1 MNISEWMNS
10 VNGKTIDVDEAYGG
24 QCWDLWSSYA
34 QYVYGIPA
42 ADTNTVDGYA
52 ASVYT
57 TRYDRS
63 RALQDT
69 FSREGADHTPVYGDV
84 AFWNGAGMNHVAIVI
99 QDNGNGTL
107 NTMSQNPNKAG
118 YVTISK
124 NGIIGYFHPRSASAP
139 APAPAPANNN
149 VTIVPRTYKVN
160 VDVLNVRSAPSVNAE
175 VVAQYHY
182 GQTVNLSE
190 GGVIADGYIWAHY
203 TGGSGATRYVAL
215 APADKS
221 AWYLVFA

>member
-1 MNISEWMNS
+1 MNIQEWMNS
-10 VNGKTIDVDEAYGG
+10 VNGKTIDIDLAYGG

-34 QYVYGIPA
+34 QNVYGIPA

-57 TRYDRS
+57 SRYDRS
-63 RALQDT
+63 RALQNT
-69 FSREGADHTPVYGDV
+69 FNREDANYRPSYGDV

-99 QDNGNGTL
+99 RDNGNGTL
-107 NTMSQNPNKAG
+107 ETMSQNPNKAG
-118 YVTISK
+118 YITIGK
-124 NGIIGYFHPRSASAP
+124 KGIIGYFHPRTSNTPTP
-139 APAPAPANNN
+139 APVPAAGN
-149 VTIVPRTYKVN
+149 VTVIPRTYRVN
-160 VDVLNVRSAPSVNAE
+160 VDTLNVRSAPSTSAP
-175 VVAQYHY
+175 VVAQYHN

>member
-1 MNISEWMNS
+1 MNIQEWMNS
-10 VNGKTIDVDEAYGG
+10 VNGQVVDMDGAYGG

-34 QYVYGIPA
+34 RNVYGIPA

-57 TRYDRS
+57 DRYNRS
-63 RALQDT
+63 QVLQNT
-69 FSREGADHTPVYGDV
+69 FSREGANYTPSYGDV
-84 AFWNGAGMNHVAIVI
+84 AFWNGAGMNHVAIVVR
-99 QDNGNGTL
+99 DNGNGTL

-118 YVTISK
+118 YVTIGK
-124 NGIIGYFHPRSASAP
+124 AGIIGYFHPRTASAP
-139 APAPAPANNN
+139 APAPNNNN
-149 VTIVPRTYKVN
+149 VTITARTYKVN
-160 VDVLNVRSAPSVNAE
+160 VDTLNVRSAPSTSAQ

-190 GGVIADGYIWAHY
+190 GGIIADGYIWAHY
-203 TGGSGATRYVAL
+203 VGGSGATRYVAL

>member
-1 MNISEWMNS
+1 MDIQTWMNT
-10 VNGKTIDVDEAYGG
+10 VNGKIIDIDGAYGG

-34 QYVYGIPA
+34 QNVYDIPA

-57 TRYDRS
+57 MRYDRS
-63 RALQDT
+63 QALQNT
-69 FSREGADHTPVYGDV
+69 FTREAGNYTPVYGDV

-99 QDNGNGTL
+99 KDNGNGTL
-107 NTMSQNPNKAG
+107 STMSQNPDKAG
-118 YVTISK
+118 YVTLSK
-124 NGIIGYFHPRSASAP
+124 NGIIGYFHPRTTNTP
-139 APAPAPANNN
+139 APTPSNNN
-149 VTIVPRTYKVN
+149 VAIIPRTYKVN
-160 VDVLNVRSAPSVNAE
+160 VDVLNVRSAPSTSAQ

-182 GQTVNLSE
+182 GQTVNLAE

-203 TGGSGATRYVAL
+203 LGGSGATRYVAL

>member
-1 MNISEWMNS
+1 MNISEWMNN
-10 VNGKTIDVDEAYGG
+10 VNNTVVDMDGAYGG

-34 QYVYGIPA
+34 RNVYGIPA

-57 TRYDRS
+57 DRYDRS
-63 RALQDT
+63 QALQNT
-69 FSREGADHTPVYGDV
+69 FSRESADYTPVYGDV
-84 AFWNGAGMNHVAIVI
+84 AFWNGAGMNHVAIVVA
-99 QDNGNGTL
+99 DNGNGTL

-124 NGIIGYFHPRSASAP
+124 NGIIGYFHPRTTEQP
-139 APAPAPANNN
+139 APAPAGGS
-149 VTIVPRTYKVN
+149 VTIIPRTYKVN
-160 VDVLNVRSAPSVNAE
+160 VDTLNVRSAPSINAP
-175 VVAQYHY
+175 VVAQYHA
-182 GQTVNLSE
+182 GQTVNLAE
-190 GGVIADGYIWAHY
+190 GGTIADGYIWAHY

>member
-1 MNISEWMNS
+1 MNIQEWMNS
-10 VNGKTIDVDEAYGG
+10 VNGQIVDMDGAYGG

-34 QYVYGIPA
+34 RNVYGIPA

-57 TRYDRS
+57 NRYNHS
-63 RALQDT
+63 QALQNT
-69 FSREGADHTPVYGDV
+69 FSQEGANYTPSYGDV
-84 AFWNGAGMNHVAIVI
+84 AFWNGAGMNHVAIVVRNN
-99 QDNGNGTL
+99 DNGTL

-118 YVTISK
+118 YITISK
-124 NGIIGYFHPRSASAP
+124 AGIIGYFHPRTTNTTTP
-139 APAPAPANNN
+139 APSNNN
-149 VTIVPRTYKVN
+149 ATITARTYRVN
-160 VDVLNVRSAPSVNAE
+160 VDTLNVRSAPSTSAQ

-203 TGGSGATRYVAL
+203 TGGSGKTRYIAL

>member
-1 MNISEWMNS
+1 MNIQEWMNS
-10 VNGKTIDVDEAYGG
+10 VNGQVVDMDGAYGG

-34 QYVYGIPA
+34 RNVYGIPA

-52 ASVYT
+52 ASVYSA
-57 TRYDRS
+57 RYDRS

-69 FSREGADHTPVYGDV
+69 FSREGANYTPVYGDV
-84 AFWNGAGMNHVAIVI
+84 AFWNGNGMNHVAIVVK
-99 QDNGNGTL
+99 DNGNGTL
-107 NTMSQNPNKAG
+107 ETMSQNPNKAG
-118 YVTISK
+118 YVTIPK

-139 APAPAPANNN
+139 APAPASNN
-149 VTIVPRTYKVN
+149 VTIIPRTYKVN
-160 VDVLNVRSAPSVNAE
+160 VDALNVRSAPSTSAQ

-182 GQTVNLSE
+182 GQTVVLQD
-190 GGVIADGYIWAHY
+190 GGIIADGYIWAHY
-203 TGGSGATRYVAL
+203 VGASGATRYIAL

>member
-1 MNISEWMNS
+1 MNTQEWINT
-10 VNGKTIDVDEAYGG
+10 VNGKIIDIDGAYGG

-34 QYVYGIPA
+34 QNVYDIPA

-57 TRYDRS
+57 MRYDRS
-63 RALQDT
+63 QALQNAFT
-69 FSREGADHTPVYGDV
+69 RETGNYTPVYGDV

-99 QDNGNGTL
+99 KDNGNGTL
-107 NTMSQNPNKAG
+107 STMSQNPDKAG
-118 YVTISK
+118 HVTLNK
-124 NGIIGYFHPRSASAP
+124 NGIIGYLHPRTTNTP
-139 APAPAPANNN
+139 APAPSNNN
-149 VTIVPRTYKVN
+149 VTIIARTYKVN
-160 VDVLNVRSAPSVNAE
+160 VDVLNVRSAPSTSAQ

-182 GQTVNLSE
+182 GQTVNLAE

-221 AWYLVFA
+221 AWYLIFA

>member
-1 MNISEWMNS
+1 MNIQEWMNT
-10 VNGKTIDVDEAYGG
+10 VNGKIIDMDGAYGG

-34 QYVYGIPA
+34 RNVYGIPA

-63 RALQDT
+63 QALQNAFT
-69 FSREGADHTPVYGDV
+69 RETSNYTPAYGDV
-84 AFWNGAGMNHVAIVI
+84 AFWNGNGMNHVAIVVK
-99 QDNGNGTL
+99 DNGNGTL
-107 NTMSQNPNKAG
+107 SAMSQNPDKAG
-118 YVTISK
+118 YVTLSK
-124 NGIIGYFHPRSASAP
+124 AGIIGYFHPRSASTAAP
-139 APAPAPANNN
+139 APSNNN
-149 VTIVPRTYKVN
+149 VTIIPRTYKVN
-160 VDVLNVRSAPSVNAE
+160 VDVLNVRSAPSTSAQ

-182 GQTVNLSE
+182 GQTVNLAE

-203 TGGSGATRYVAL
+203 VGGSGATRYVAL

>member
-1 MNISEWMNS
+1 MDIQTWMNS
-10 VNGKTIDVDEAYGG
+10 VNNTVVDMDGAYGG

-34 QYVYGIPA
+34 RNVYDIPA

-57 TRYDRS
+57 ARYDRS
-63 RALQDT
+63 QALQNA
-69 FSREGADHTPVYGDV
+69 FSREADNYTPTYGDV
-84 AFWNGAGMNHVAIVI
+84 AFWNGNGMNHVAIVVR
-99 QDNGNGTL
+99 DNGNSTL
-107 NTMSQNPNKAG
+107 ETMSQNPNRAG
-118 YVTISK
+118 YVTLSK
-124 NGIIGYFHPRSASAP
+124 NGIIGYFHPRTANT
-139 APAPAPANNN
+139 PAPAPANSN
-149 VTIVPRTYKVN
+149 VTIIPRTYKVN
-160 VDVLNVRSAPSVNAE
+160 VDVLNVRSAPSTSAQ

-203 TGGSGATRYVAL
+203 IGGSGATRYVAL

-221 AWYLVFA
+221 MWYLIFA

>member
-1 MNISEWMNS
+1 MNIQEWMNS
-10 VNGKTIDVDEAYGG
+10 VNGQVVDMDGAYGG

-34 QYVYGIPA
+34 RNVYGIPA

-57 TRYDRS
+57 DRYNRS
-63 RALQDT
+63 QVLQNT
-69 FSREGADHTPVYGDV
+69 FSREGANYTPSYGDV
-84 AFWNGAGMNHVAIVI
+84 AFWNGAGMNHVAIVVR
-99 QDNGNGTL
+99 DNGNGTL

-118 YVTISK
+118 YVTIGK
-124 NGIIGYFHPRSASAP
+124 AGIIGYFHPRTASAP
-139 APAPAPANNN
+139 SPAPNNNN
-149 VTIVPRTYKVN
+149 VTITARTYKVN
-160 VDVLNVRSAPSVNAE
+160 VDTLNVRSAPSTSAQ

-190 GGVIADGYIWAHY
+190 GGIIADGYIWAHY
-203 TGGSGATRYVAL
+203 VGGSGATRYVAL

>member
-1 MNISEWMNS
+1 MNIQEWMNS
-10 VNGKTIDVDEAYGG
+10 VNGQVVDMDGAYGG

-34 QYVYGIPA
+34 RNVYGIPA

-57 TRYDRS
+57 DRYNRS
-63 RALQDT
+63 QVLQNT
-69 FSREGADHTPVYGDV
+69 FSREGANYTPSYGDV
-84 AFWNGAGMNHVAIVI
+84 AFWNGAGMNHVAIVVR
-99 QDNGNGTL
+99 DNGNGTL

-118 YVTISK
+118 YVTIDK
-124 NGIIGYFHPRSASAP
+124 AGIIGYFRPRTASAP
-139 APAPAPANNN
+139 APAPNNNN
-149 VTIVPRTYKVN
+149 VTITARTYKVN
-160 VDVLNVRSAPSVNAE
+160 VDTLNVRSAPSTSAQ

-190 GGVIADGYIWAHY
+190 GGTVADGYIWAHY
-203 TGGSGATRYVAL
+203 LGGSGATRYVAL

>member
-1 MNISEWMNS
+1 MNIQEWMNS
-10 VNGKTIDVDEAYGG
+10 VNGQVVDMDGAYGG

-34 QYVYGIPA
+34 RNVYGIPA

-52 ASVYT
+52 ASVCT
-57 TRYDRS
+57 DRYSRS
-63 RALQDT
+63 QVLKNT
-69 FSREGADHTPVYGDV
+69 FSREGANYTPSYGDV
-84 AFWNGAGMNHVAIVI
+84 AFWNGAGMNHVAIVVR
-99 QDNGNGTL
+99 DNGNGTL

-124 NGIIGYFHPRSASAP
+124 AGIIGYFHPRTASAP
-139 APAPAPANNN
+139 APAPNNNN
-149 VTIVPRTYKVN
+149 VTITARTYKVN
-160 VDVLNVRSAPSVNAE
+160 VDTLNVRSAPSTSAQ

-190 GGVIADGYIWAHY
+190 GGTVADGYIWAHY
-203 TGGSGATRYVAL
+203 VGGSGATRYVAL

>member
-1 MNISEWMNS
+1 MDIKEWINT
-10 VNGKTIDVDEAYGG
+10 VNGKIIDMDGAYGG

-34 QYVYGIPA
+34 RNVYGIPA

-57 TRYDRS
+57 MRYDRS
-63 RALQDT
+63 QALQNT
-69 FSREGADHTPVYGDV
+69 FTREAGNYTPVYGDV
-84 AFWNGAGMNHVAIVI
+84 AFWNGNSMNHVAIVI
-99 QDNGNGTL
+99 KDNGNGTL
-107 NTMSQNPNKAG
+107 NTISQNPNRAG
-118 YVTISK
+118 YVTLSK
-124 NGIIGYFHPRSASAP
+124 AGIIGYFHPRAANTP
-139 APAPAPANNN
+139 APAPSNNS
-149 VTIVPRTYKVN
+149 VTIIPRTYKVN
-160 VDVLNVRSAPSVNAE
+160 VNTLNVRSAPSTSAQ

-182 GQTVNLSE
+182 GQTVNLAE

>member
-1 MNISEWMNS
+1 MDIRTWMNT
-10 VNGKTIDVDEAYGG
+10 VNGKIIDMDGAYGG

-34 QYVYGIPA
+34 RNVYGIPA

-57 TRYDRS
+57 ARYDRS
-63 RALQDT
+63 RALQNT
-69 FSREGADHTPVYGDV
+69 FSREGANYAPVYGDV
-84 AFWNGAGMNHVAIVI
+84 AFWNGNGMNHVAIVVR
-99 QDNGNGTL
+99 DNGNGTL
-107 NTMSQNPNKAG
+107 ETMSQNPNKAG
-118 YVTISK
+118 YVTITK
-124 NGIIGYFHPRSASAP
+124 NGIIGYFHPRTTTTP
-139 APAPAPANNN
+139 APTPANNN
-149 VTIVPRTYKVN
+149 VTIIPRTYKVN
-160 VDVLNVRSAPSVNAE
+160 VDVLNVRSAPSTSAP

-221 AWYLVFA
+221 MWYLVFA

>member
-1 MNISEWMNS
+1 MDIQTWLNS
-10 VNGKTIDVDEAYGG
+10 VNGQVVDMDGAYGG

-34 QYVYGIPA
+34 RNVYGIPA
-42 ADTNTVDGYA
+42 TDTNTVDGYA

-57 TRYDRS
+57 DRYNRS
-63 RALQDT
+63 QALQNT
-69 FSREGADHTPVYGDV
+69 FTRETGNYTPVYGDV
-84 AFWNGAGMNHVAIVI
+84 AFWNGNGMNHVAIVV

-118 YVTISK
+118 YVTLSK
-124 NGIIGYFHPRSASAP
+124 NGIIGYFHPRTANTATP
-139 APAPAPANNN
+139 APTDNN
-149 VTIVPRTYKVN
+149 VTIIPRTYKVN
-160 VDVLNVRSAPSVNAE
+160 VDTLNVRSAPSVNAE

-182 GQTVNLSE
+182 GQTVNLAD

-221 AWYLVFA
+221 AWYLIFA

>member
-1 MNISEWMNS
+1 MDIQEWMNT
-10 VNGKTIDVDEAYGG
+10 VNGKIIDMDGAYGG

-34 QYVYGIPA
+34 RNVYGIPA

-63 RALQDT
+63 QTLQNT
-69 FSREGADHTPVYGDV
+69 FTREAGNYTPAYGDV
-84 AFWNGAGMNHVAIVI
+84 AFWNGAGMNHVAIVVK
-99 QDNGNGTL
+99 DNDNGTL

-118 YVTISK
+118 YVTLSK
-124 NGIIGYFHPRSASAP
+124 AGIIGYFHPRTANTP
-139 APAPAPANNN
+139 APAPSNNN
-149 VTIVPRTYKVN
+149 VTIIPRTYKVN
-160 VDVLNVRSAPSVNAE
+160 VDVLNVRSAPSTSAQ

-182 GQTVNLSE
+182 GQTVNLAE

>member
-1 MNISEWMNS
+1 MNIQEWMNS
-10 VNGKTIDVDEAYGG
+10 VNGQVVDMDGAYGG

-34 QYVYGIPA
+34 RNVYGIPA
-42 ADTNTVDGYA
+42 TDTNTVDGYA

-57 TRYDRS
+57 ARYDRS
-63 RALQDT
+63 HALQDT
-69 FSREGADHTPVYGDV
+69 FSREGADYTPVYGDV
-84 AFWNGAGMNHVAIVI
+84 AFWNGAGMNHVAIVV

-107 NTMSQNPNKAG
+107 ETMSQNPNKAE

-139 APAPAPANNN
+139 APAPANNN
-149 VTIVPRTYKVN
+149 VTIIPRTYKVN

-221 AWYLVFA
+221 MWYLVFA